1 MSHFGKHSNS
11 IETLID
17 VTEAMLHVMED
28 KGIDPETV
36 SQRPEFTVLIH
47 FLKSI
52 IDGELNIPNE
62 LTDTLR
68 KKSEEL
74 GFDLEDVKIKRFEL
88 MRGLNGF
95 HPSINTLQ
103 VINNRRNDDLSNQLK
118 HTDTT

>member
-1 MSHFGKHSNS
+1 MSHFGKHSKS

-28 KGIDPETV
+28 KGIDPEKV
-36 SQRPEFTVLIH
+36 SKRPEFTVLIH

-74 GFDLEDVKIKRFEL
+74 GFDLEDVKKHIK
-88 MRGLNGF
+88 GLN
-95 HPSINTLQ
+95 
-103 VINNRRNDDLSNQLK
+103 
-118 HTDTT
+118 